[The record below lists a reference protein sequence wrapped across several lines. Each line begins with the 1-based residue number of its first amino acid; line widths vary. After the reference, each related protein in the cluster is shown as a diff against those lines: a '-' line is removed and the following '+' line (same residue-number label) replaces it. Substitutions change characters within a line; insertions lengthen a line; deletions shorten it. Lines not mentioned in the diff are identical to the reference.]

1 MKCHACHAGR
11 AMEGNS
17 HRAAMCSWHRA
28 DLVLFNQN
36 HPSGSRS
43 VVMEN
48 QDNYELCHTRRLQP
62 HGTFWEVERFCISL
76 SPVIAIR
83 YT

>member
-1 MKCHACHAGR
+1 
-11 AMEGNS
+11 
-17 HRAAMCSWHRA
+17 
-28 DLVLFNQN
+28 
-36 HPSGSRS
+36 
-43 VVMEN
+43 MEN

-83 YT
+83 YTQLLSPGKGLVRGRN